1 MVESKHIRSSRTS
14 LDDATRNKIIELIEA
29 NLSPAQISR
38 ELGISEKSALRFV
51 RFKDIHGLDEL
62 KRLPSLTEDL
72 KLTPRKL
79 ASIVEFS
86 HAYNMPQYML
96 ELIFKTRSSLL
107 GDCIEIRKLI
117 GHALMDSPKVA
128 KLPESVNLKYLEE
141 YVKEHNGGQSLAQL
155 HQAYCAQLELSEAN
169 VSYLNIK
176 EVSDFRRY
184 TRVSKDDIAK
194 FVLKYRSEGYSNAKI
209 AALIGQTAHTVARYL
224 NFIDLHGFD
233 EAMRCTNL
241 IDPQPLSKYDRACVV
256 EFMIA
261 YNYPLDAA
269 AVLFKADK
277 KQLETT
283 YQQRLTAKVPLN
295 GAIIARIP
303 DSANMHVVN
312 NLILK
317 YNQDLS
323 LSELKERYEQ
333 AVNAARTNAEAT
345 KLRDSLSGKYDEN
358 AKLSYKQAQ
367 QSKLQASL
375 NSAKSKLELM
385 SKLTKMDA
393 DVASDKSQ
401 EGFNDAS
408 YDAHSAQIV
417 SLLELVTSLDEGMAV
432 SEYLSNSDKSV
443 GRPPKVNVFDQD
455 FKKLPEKVQLLNY
468 SRFVEDMRSLMEG
481 AKARIDLE
489 RKLSAMDA
497 YTKECTHMAMRL
509 DSYQSLIDKHPNLKR
524 SLLQRALGLSQDKI
538 NYYTKHTQDEHMTRS
553 LRTQLVSNYV
563 VQLYQEFEGKLTLKG
578 IVQLLKSRHHI
589 GISINKLKT
598 ILQALDLRLL
608 EGDDHQDRL

>member
-317 YNQDLS
+317 YNPDLS

-345 KLRDSLSGKYDEN
+345 ELRDSLSGKYDEN

-408 YDAHSAQIV
+408 YDAQSAQIV

-432 SEYLSNSDKSV
+432 SEYLSKSDKSV

-455 FKKLPEKVQLLNY
+455 FKNLPEKVQLLNY

-509 DSYQSLIDKHPNLKR
+509 ESYQSLIDKQPKLKR

-538 NYYTKHTQDEHMTRS
+538 NYYTKHPQDEHMTRS

-563 VQLYQEFEGKLTLKG
+563 VQLYQEFEGKLTLNG

-589 GISINKLKT
+589 GISVNKLKT

>member
-1 MVESKHIRSSRTS
+1 M
-14 LDDATRNKIIELIEA
+14 DDATRNKIIELIEA

-141 YVKEHNGGQSLAQL
+141 YVKAHNGGQSLSQL
-155 HQAYCAQLELSEAN
+155 HQAYCAQLELTEAN

-317 YNQDLS
+317 YNPDLS
-323 LSELKERYEQ
+323 LSELKDRYEQ

-345 KLRDSLSGKYDEN
+345 KLRDSLSGNYDEN
-358 AKLSYKQAQ
+358 AKLSYKQSQ

-393 DVASDKSQ
+393 AVASDKSQ
-401 EGFNDAS
+401 EGFNEAS
-408 YDAHSAQIV
+408 YDAQSAQIV

-432 SEYLSNSDKSV
+432 SEYLSKSDKSV

-497 YTKECTHMAMRL
+497 YTKECTHMAMCL
-509 DSYQSLIDKHPNLKR
+509 ESYQSLIDKQPKLKR
-524 SLLQRALGLSQDKI
+524 TLLQRALGLSQDKI

-553 LRTQLVSNYV
+553 LRTQHISNYV
-563 VQLYQEFEGKLTLKG
+563 VQLYQEFEGKLTLKS

-589 GISINKLKT
+589 GISVNKLKT

>member
-1 MVESKHIRSSRTS
+1 M
-14 LDDATRNKIIELIEA
+14 DDATRNKIIELIEA

-51 RFKDIHGLDEL
+51 RFKDIHCLDEL

-79 ASIVEFS
+79 AAIVEFS

-155 HQAYCAQLELSEAN
+155 HKAYCAQLELTEAN

-317 YNQDLS
+317 YNPDLS

-333 AVNAARTNAEAT
+333 AVNAACTNAEAT
-345 KLRDSLSGKYDEN
+345 ELRDSLSGKYDEK

-385 SKLTKMDA
+385 SKLTKMEA
-393 DVASDKSQ
+393 AVASDKSQ

-408 YDAHSAQIV
+408 NDAQRTQIV
-417 SLLELVTSLDEGMAV
+417 LLLELVTSLDEGMAV
-432 SEYLSNSDKSV
+432 SEYLSKSDKSV

-509 DSYQSLIDKHPNLKR
+509 ESYQSLIDKQPKLKR
-524 SLLQRALGLSQDKI
+524 ALLQRALGLSQDKI

-563 VQLYQEFEGKLTLKG
+563 VQLYQEFEGKLTLNG

>member
-1 MVESKHIRSSRTS
+1 M
-14 LDDATRNKIIELIEA
+14 DDATRNKIIELIEA

-79 ASIVEFS
+79 AAIVEFS
-86 HAYNMPQYML
+86 YAYNMPQYML

-155 HQAYCAQLELSEAN
+155 HKAYCAQLELTEAN

-224 NFIDLHGFD
+224 NFIDLHGFE
-233 EAMRCTNL
+233 EAMRCSNL

-277 KQLETT
+277 KHLETT

-333 AVNAARTNAEAT
+333 AVNAARTNAEAN

-385 SKLTKMDA
+385 SKLTKMEA
-393 DVASDKSQ
+393 AVASDKSQ

-408 YDAHSAQIV
+408 YDAQSAQIV

-432 SEYLSNSDKSV
+432 SEYLSKSDKSV

-497 YTKECTHMAMRL
+497 YTKECTHMAMCL
-509 DSYQSLIDKHPNLKR
+509 ESYQSLIDKHPKLKR
-524 SLLQRALGLSQDKI
+524 ALLQRALGLSQDKI
-538 NYYTKHTQDEHMTRS
+538 NYYTKHPQDEHMTRS

>member
-1 MVESKHIRSSRTS
+1 M
-14 LDDATRNKIIELIEA
+14 DDATRNKIIELIEA

-155 HQAYCAQLELSEAN
+155 HKAYCAQLELTEAN

-261 YNYPLDAA
+261 YNYPLDAT

-283 YQQRLTAKVPLN
+283 YQQRLAAKVPLN

-333 AVNAARTNAEAT
+333 AVNAARTNAEAN

-385 SKLTKMDA
+385 SKLTKMEA
-393 DVASDKSQ
+393 AVASDKSQ

-417 SLLELVTSLDEGMAV
+417 SLLELVTSLDEGVAV
-432 SEYLSNSDKSV
+432 SEYLSKSNKSV

-509 DSYQSLIDKHPNLKR
+509 ESYQSLIDKHPNLKR

-538 NYYTKHTQDEHMTRS
+538 NYYTKHPQDEHMTRS

-563 VQLYQEFEGKLTLKG
+563 VQLYQEFEGKLTLNG

-589 GISINKLKT
+589 GISVNKLKT

>member
-1 MVESKHIRSSRTS
+1 M
-14 LDDATRNKIIELIEA
+14 DDATRNKIIELIEA

-79 ASIVEFS
+79 AAIVEFS

-141 YVKEHNGGQSLAQL
+141 YVKEHNGGQSLSQL
-155 HQAYCAQLELSEAN
+155 HQAYCAQLELTEAN

-317 YNQDLS
+317 YNPDLS

-333 AVNAARTNAEAT
+333 AVNAACTNAEAT
-345 KLRDSLSGKYDEN
+345 ELRDSLSGKYNEK

-385 SKLTKMDA
+385 SKLTKMEA
-393 DVASDKSQ
+393 AVASDKSQ

-408 YDAHSAQIV
+408 NDAQRTQIV
-417 SLLELVTSLDEGMAV
+417 LLLELVTSLDEGMAV
-432 SEYLSNSDKSV
+432 SEYLSKSDKSV

-509 DSYQSLIDKHPNLKR
+509 ESYQSLIDKQPKLKR
-524 SLLQRALGLSQDKI
+524 ALLQRALGLSQDKI

>member
-117 GHALMDSPKVA
+117 GHALMDNPKVA

-141 YVKEHNGGQSLAQL
+141 YVKAHNGGQSLSQL

-224 NFIDLHGFD
+224 NFIELHGFD

-283 YQQRLTAKVPLN
+283 YQQRFAAKVPLN

-333 AVNAARTNAEAT
+333 AVNAARTNAEAI

-375 NSAKSKLELM
+375 NSAKRKLELM
-385 SKLTKMDA
+385 SKLTKMEA
-393 DVASDKSQ
+393 AVASDKSQ
-401 EGFNDAS
+401 EGFNEAS
-408 YDAHSAQIV
+408 YDAQSAQLV

-432 SEYLSNSDKSV
+432 SEYLSKSDKSV

-497 YTKECTHMAMRL
+497 YTKDCTHMAMCL
-509 DSYQSLIDKHPNLKR
+509 ESYQSLIDKQPKLKR
-524 SLLQRALGLSQDKI
+524 TLLQRALGLSQDKI
-538 NYYTKHTQDEHMTRS
+538 NYYTKHPQDEHMTRS

-563 VQLYQEFEGKLTLKG
+563 VQLYQEFEGKLTLTG

-589 GISINKLKT
+589 GISVNKLKT

>member
-1 MVESKHIRSSRTS
+1 M
-14 LDDATRNKIIELIEA
+14 DDATRNKIIELIEA

-141 YVKEHNGGQSLAQL
+141 YVKAHNGGQSLSQL
-155 HQAYCAQLELSEAN
+155 HQAYCAQLELTEAN

-317 YNQDLS
+317 YNPDLS
-323 LSELKERYEQ
+323 LSELKDRYEQ
-333 AVNAARTNAEAT
+333 AVNAARTNAEAN
-345 KLRDSLSGKYDEN
+345 KLRDSLSGNYDEN
-358 AKLSYKQAQ
+358 AKLSYKQSQ

-393 DVASDKSQ
+393 EVASDKSQ
-401 EGFNDAS
+401 EGFNEAS
-408 YDAHSAQIV
+408 YDAQSAQIV

-432 SEYLSNSDKSV
+432 SEYLSKSDKSV

-497 YTKECTHMAMRL
+497 YTKECTHMAMCL
-509 DSYQSLIDKHPNLKR
+509 ESYQSLIDKQPKLKR
-524 SLLQRALGLSQDKI
+524 TLLQRALGLSQDKI

-553 LRTQLVSNYV
+553 LRTQLISNYV
-563 VQLYQEFEGKLTLKG
+563 VQLYKEFEGKLTLKS

>member
-1 MVESKHIRSSRTS
+1 M
-14 LDDATRNKIIELIEA
+14 DDATRNKIIELIEA

-117 GHALMDSPKVA
+117 GHALMDNPKVA

-141 YVKEHNGGQSLAQL
+141 YVKAHNGGQSLSQL

-224 NFIDLHGFD
+224 NFIELHGFD

-283 YQQRLTAKVPLN
+283 YQQRFAAKVPLN

-333 AVNAARTNAEAT
+333 AVNAARTNAEAI

-375 NSAKSKLELM
+375 NSAKRKLELM
-385 SKLTKMDA
+385 SKLTKMEA
-393 DVASDKSQ
+393 AVASDKSQ
-401 EGFNDAS
+401 EGFNEAS
-408 YDAHSAQIV
+408 YDAQSAQLV

-432 SEYLSNSDKSV
+432 SEYLSKSDKSV

-497 YTKECTHMAMRL
+497 YTKDCTHMAMCL
-509 DSYQSLIDKHPNLKR
+509 ESYQSLIDKQPKLKR
-524 SLLQRALGLSQDKI
+524 TLLQRALGLSQDKI
-538 NYYTKHTQDEHMTRS
+538 NYYTKHPQDEHMTRS

-563 VQLYQEFEGKLTLKG
+563 VQLYQEFEGKLTLTG

-589 GISINKLKT
+589 GISVNKLKT

>member
-1 MVESKHIRSSRTS
+1 M
-14 LDDATRNKIIELIEA
+14 DDATRNKIIELIEA

-141 YVKEHNGGQSLAQL
+141 YVKEHNGGQSLSQL

-169 VSYLNIK
+169 ASYLNIK

-317 YNQDLS
+317 YNPNLS
-323 LSELKERYEQ
+323 LSELKDRYEQ
-333 AVNAARTNAEAT
+333 AVNAARTNAEAI

-367 QSKLQASL
+367 QSKIHASL

-385 SKLTKMDA
+385 SKLTKMEA
-393 DVASDKSQ
+393 AVASNKSQ

-408 YDAHSAQIV
+408 NDAQSAQIV
-417 SLLELVTSLDEGMAV
+417 SLLELVTSLDEGLAV
-432 SEYLSNSDKSV
+432 SEYLSKSDKSV

-497 YTKECTHMAMRL
+497 YTKECTHMAMCL
-509 DSYQSLIDKHPNLKR
+509 ESYQSLIDKQPKLKR
-524 SLLQRALGLSQDKI
+524 TLLQRALGLSQDKI

-553 LRTQLVSNYV
+553 LRTQLISNYV
-563 VQLYQEFEGKLTLKG
+563 VQLYKEFEGKLTLKS

-589 GISINKLKT
+589 GISVNKLKT

>member
-1 MVESKHIRSSRTS
+1 M
-14 LDDATRNKIIELIEA
+14 DDATRNKIIELIEA
-29 NLSPAQISR
+29 NLNPAQISR

-141 YVKEHNGGQSLAQL
+141 YVKAHNGGQSLAQL

-169 VSYLNIK
+169 ASYLNIK

-317 YNQDLS
+317 YNPDLS

-345 KLRDSLSGKYDEN
+345 ELRDSLSGKYDEK

-408 YDAHSAQIV
+408 YDAQCAQIV

-432 SEYLSNSDKSV
+432 SEYLSKSDKSV

-455 FKKLPEKVQLLNY
+455 FKKLPENVQLLNY

-509 DSYQSLIDKHPNLKR
+509 ESYQSLIDKQPKLKR
-524 SLLQRALGLSQDKI
+524 SLLQRALGLSPDKI

>member
-14 LDDATRNKIIELIEA
+14 LDDATRNKIIELIDA

-128 KLPESVNLKYLEE
+128 KLPESVNLKYLDE
-141 YVKEHNGGQSLAQL
+141 YVKAHNGGQSLAQL
-155 HQAYCAQLELSEAN
+155 HQAYCAQLELTEAN

-283 YQQRLTAKVPLN
+283 YQQRLRAKVPLN

-323 LSELKERYEQ
+323 LSELKDRYEQ

-345 KLRDSLSGKYDEN
+345 EFRDSLSGKYDEK

-385 SKLTKMDA
+385 SKLTKMEA
-393 DVASDKSQ
+393 AVASDKSQ

-408 YDAHSAQIV
+408 NDAQRAQIV
-417 SLLELVTSLDEGMAV
+417 LLLELVTSLDEGMAV
-432 SEYLSNSDKSV
+432 SEYLSKSDKSV

-455 FKKLPEKVQLLNY
+455 FKKLQEKVQLLNY
-468 SRFVEDMRSLMEG
+468 SRLVEDMRSLMEG
-481 AKARIDLE
+481 AKARIDIE

-497 YTKECTHMAMRL
+497 YTKECMHMAMRL
-509 DSYQSLIDKHPNLKR
+509 ESYRSLIDKQPKLKR
-524 SLLQRALGLSQDKI
+524 VLLQRALGLSQDKI
-538 NYYTKHTQDEHMTRS
+538 NYYTKHPQDEHMTRS

-563 VQLYQEFEGKLTLKG
+563 VQLYQEFEGKLTLNG

-589 GISINKLKT
+589 GISVNKLKT
-598 ILQALDLRLL
+598 ILQSLDLRLL

>member
-79 ASIVEFS
+79 AAIVEFS

-155 HQAYCAQLELSEAN
+155 HKAYCAQLELTEAN

-317 YNQDLS
+317 YNQDMS
-323 LSELKERYEQ
+323 LAELKERYEQ

-345 KLRDSLSGKYDEN
+345 ELRDSLSGKYDEK

-385 SKLTKMDA
+385 SKLTKMEA
-393 DVASDKSQ
+393 AVASDKSQ

-408 YDAHSAQIV
+408 NDAHSAQIV
-417 SLLELVTSLDEGMAV
+417 ALLELVTSLDEGMAV
-432 SEYLSNSDKSV
+432 SEYLSKSDKSV

-468 SRFVEDMRSLMEG
+468 SRLVEDMRSLMEG

-509 DSYQSLIDKHPNLKR
+509 ESYQSLIDKQPKLKR
-524 SLLQRALGLSQDKI
+524 ALLQRALGLSQDKI

-563 VQLYQEFEGKLTLKG
+563 VQLYQEFEGKLTLNG

>member
-1 MVESKHIRSSRTS
+1 M
-14 LDDATRNKIIELIEA
+14 DDATRNKIIELIEA

-79 ASIVEFS
+79 AAIVEFS

-317 YNQDLS
+317 YNKDLS
-323 LSELKERYEQ
+323 LGELKERYEQ
-333 AVNAARTNAEAT
+333 AVNAARTNAEAI

-393 DVASDKSQ
+393 VVALDKSQ

-408 YDAHSAQIV
+408 NDAQSAQIV

-432 SEYLSNSDKSV
+432 SEYLSKSDKSV

-455 FKKLPEKVQLLNY
+455 FKKLPENVQLLNY

-509 DSYQSLIDKHPNLKR
+509 ESYQSLIDKQPKLKR

-553 LRTQLVSNYV
+553 LRTQLISNYV
-563 VQLYQEFEGKLTLKG
+563 VQLYKEFEGKLTLKS

-589 GISINKLKT
+589 GISVNKLKT

>member
-1 MVESKHIRSSRTS
+1 M
-14 LDDATRNKIIELIEA
+14 DDATRNKIIELIEA

-79 ASIVEFS
+79 AAIVEFS

-155 HQAYCAQLELSEAN
+155 HQAYCAQLELTEAN

-317 YNQDLS
+317 YNPDLS

-333 AVNAARTNAEAT
+333 AVNAACTNAEAT
-345 KLRDSLSGKYDEN
+345 KLRDSLSGKYDEK

-385 SKLTKMDA
+385 SKLTKMEA
-393 DVASDKSQ
+393 AVASDKSQ

-408 YDAHSAQIV
+408 NDAHSAQIV
-417 SLLELVTSLDEGMAV
+417 ALLELVTSLDEGMAV
-432 SEYLSNSDKSV
+432 SEYLSKSDKSV

-509 DSYQSLIDKHPNLKR
+509 ESYQSLIDKQPKLKR
-524 SLLQRALGLSQDKI
+524 ALLQRALGLSQDKI

-563 VQLYQEFEGKLTLKG
+563 VQLYQEFEGKLTLNG

>member
-29 NLSPAQISR
+29 NLNPAQISR

-79 ASIVEFS
+79 AAIVEFS

-141 YVKEHNGGQSLAQL
+141 YVKAHNGGQSPSQL

-261 YNYPLDAA
+261 YNYPLDAT

-317 YNQDLS
+317 YNPDLS
-323 LSELKERYEQ
+323 LGELKERYEQ

-345 KLRDSLSGKYDEN
+345 ELRDSLSGKYDEN

-385 SKLTKMDA
+385 SKLTKMEA
-393 DVASDKSQ
+393 AVASDKSQ

-417 SLLELVTSLDEGMAV
+417 SLLELVTSLDEGVAV
-432 SEYLSNSDKSV
+432 SEYLSKSDKSV

-509 DSYQSLIDKHPNLKR
+509 ESYQSLIDKHPNLKR
-524 SLLQRALGLSQDKI
+524 SLLQRALGLSPDKI

>member
-1 MVESKHIRSSRTS
+1 M
-14 LDDATRNKIIELIEA
+14 DDATRNKIIELIET

-169 VSYLNIK
+169 ASYLNIK

-224 NFIDLHGFD
+224 NFIDLHGFE
-233 EAMRCTNL
+233 EAMRCSNL

-317 YNQDLS
+317 YNQDMS

-333 AVNAARTNAEAT
+333 AINAARINAEAT
-345 KLRDSLSGKYDEN
+345 ELRDTLSGKYDEN

-385 SKLTKMDA
+385 SKLTKMEA
-393 DVASDKSQ
+393 AVASDKSQ
-401 EGFNDAS
+401 EGFNEAT
-408 YDAHSAQIV
+408 YDAQSAQLV

-432 SEYLSNSDKSV
+432 SEYLSKSDKSV

-497 YTKECTHMAMRL
+497 YTKECTHMAMCL
-509 DSYQSLIDKHPNLKR
+509 ESYQSLIDKHPKLKR

-538 NYYTKHTQDEHMTRS
+538 NYYTKHTQDEDMTRS

-608 EGDDHQDRL
+608 ESDDHQDRL

>member
-1 MVESKHIRSSRTS
+1 M
-14 LDDATRNKIIELIEA
+14 DDAIRNKIIELIEA

-117 GHALMDSPKVA
+117 GHALMDNPKVA

-141 YVKEHNGGQSLAQL
+141 YVKAHNGGQSLSQL

-224 NFIDLHGFD
+224 NFIELHGFD

-283 YQQRLTAKVPLN
+283 YQQRFAAKVPLN

-333 AVNAARTNAEAT
+333 AVNAARTNAEAI

-375 NSAKSKLELM
+375 NSAKRKLELM
-385 SKLTKMDA
+385 SKLTKMEA
-393 DVASDKSQ
+393 AVASDKSQ
-401 EGFNDAS
+401 EGFNEAS
-408 YDAHSAQIV
+408 YDAQSAQLV

-432 SEYLSNSDKSV
+432 SEYLSKSDKSV

-497 YTKECTHMAMRL
+497 YTKECTHMAMCL
-509 DSYQSLIDKHPNLKR
+509 ESYQSLIDKQPKLKR
-524 SLLQRALGLSQDKI
+524 TLLQRALGLSQDKI
-538 NYYTKHTQDEHMTRS
+538 NYYTKHPQDEHMTRS

-589 GISINKLKT
+589 GISVNKLKT

>member
-79 ASIVEFS
+79 AAIVEFS
-86 HAYNMPQYML
+86 YAYNMPQYML

-141 YVKEHNGGQSLAQL
+141 YVKEHNGGQSLFQL
-155 HQAYCAQLELSEAN
+155 HQAYCAQLELTEAN

-224 NFIDLHGFD
+224 NFIDLHGFE

-283 YQQRLTAKVPLN
+283 YQQRLKAKVPLN

-312 NLILK
+312 NHILK
-317 YNQDLS
+317 YNPDLS

-345 KLRDSLSGKYDEN
+345 KLRDTLSGKHDEK
-358 AKLSYKQAQ
+358 AKISLKQAQ

-385 SKLTKMDA
+385 SKLTKMNA
-393 DVASDKSQ
+393 AVALDKSQ
-401 EGFNDAS
+401 EGFNDDLQ
-408 YDAHSAQIV
+408 DANSAQIV

-432 SEYLSNSDKSV
+432 SEYLSKSDKSV

-468 SRFVEDMRSLMEG
+468 SRFVEDMRSLVEG

-509 DSYQSLIDKHPNLKR
+509 ESYQSLIDKQPKLKR

-538 NYYTKHTQDEHMTRS
+538 NYYSKHTQDEHMTRS

-608 EGDDHQDRL
+608 ESDDHQDRL

>member
-1 MVESKHIRSSRTS
+1 M
-14 LDDATRNKIIELIEA
+14 DDATRNKIIELIEA

-141 YVKEHNGGQSLAQL
+141 YVKAHNGGQSLAQL

-317 YNQDLS
+317 YNPDLS
-323 LSELKERYEQ
+323 LGELKERYEQ
-333 AVNAARTNAEAT
+333 AVNAVRTNAEAT
-345 KLRDSLSGKYDEN
+345 ELRDSLSGKYDEK

-385 SKLTKMDA
+385 SKLTIMDA
-393 DVASDKSQ
+393 AVASDKSQ

-408 YDAHSAQIV
+408 YDAQSAQIV

-432 SEYLSNSDKSV
+432 SEYLSKSDKSV

-468 SRFVEDMRSLMEG
+468 SRLVEDMRSLMEG

-509 DSYQSLIDKHPNLKR
+509 ESYQSLIDKQPKLKR
-524 SLLQRALGLSQDKI
+524 SLLQRALGLSPDKI
-538 NYYTKHTQDEHMTRS
+538 NYYTKLTQDEHMTRY
-553 LRTQLVSNYV
+553 LRTQLISNYV

-589 GISINKLKT
+589 RISVNKLKT

>member
-155 HQAYCAQLELSEAN
+155 HQAYCAQLELTEAN

-283 YQQRLTAKVPLN
+283 YQQRLTAKVPIN

-317 YNQDLS
+317 YNPDLS

-333 AVNAARTNAEAT
+333 AVNAACTNAEAT
-345 KLRDSLSGKYDEN
+345 ELRDSLSGKYDEN
-358 AKLSYKQAQ
+358 AKLSYKQAR

-375 NSAKSKLELM
+375 NIAKSKLELM
-385 SKLTKMDA
+385 NKLTKMDT

-401 EGFNDAS
+401 EGFNDS
-408 YDAHSAQIV
+408 SNDAQSAQIV

-432 SEYLSNSDKSV
+432 SEYLSKSDKSV

-509 DSYQSLIDKHPNLKR
+509 ESYQSLIDKQPKLKR
-524 SLLQRALGLSQDKI
+524 SLLQRALGLSPDKI
-538 NYYTKHTQDEHMTRS
+538 NYYTKLTQDEHMTRS

-563 VQLYQEFEGKLTLKG
+563 VQLYQEFEGKLTLNG

-589 GISINKLKT
+589 GISVNKLKT
-598 ILQALDLRLL
+598 ILQSLDLRLI
-608 EGDDHQDRL
+608 EGDDHQARL

>member
-1 MVESKHIRSSRTS
+1 M
-14 LDDATRNKIIELIEA
+14 DDATRNKIIELIEA
-29 NLSPAQISR
+29 NLNPAQISR

-155 HQAYCAQLELSEAN
+155 HKAYCAQLELTEAN

-224 NFIDLHGFD
+224 NFIDLHGFE
-233 EAMRCTNL
+233 EAMRCSNL

-317 YNQDLS
+317 YNPDLS
-323 LSELKERYEQ
+323 LGELKERYEQ
-333 AVNAARTNAEAT
+333 AVNAARTNAEASE
-345 KLRDSLSGKYDEN
+345 LRDSLSGKYDEN

-385 SKLTKMDA
+385 SKLTKMEA
-393 DVASDKSQ
+393 AVASDKSQ

-432 SEYLSNSDKSV
+432 SEYLSKSDKSV

-497 YTKECTHMAMRL
+497 YAKECTHMAMRL
-509 DSYQSLIDKHPNLKR
+509 ESYQSLIDKHPNLKR
-524 SLLQRALGLSQDKI
+524 ALLQRALGLSQDKI

>member
-1 MVESKHIRSSRTS
+1 M
-14 LDDATRNKIIELIEA
+14 DDATRNKIIELIEA

-79 ASIVEFS
+79 AAIVEFS

-155 HQAYCAQLELSEAN
+155 HQAYCAQLELTEAN

-283 YQQRLTAKVPLN
+283 YQQRLAAKVPLN

-323 LSELKERYEQ
+323 LGELKERYEQ

-345 KLRDSLSGKYDEN
+345 ELRDSLSGKYDEN

-385 SKLTKMDA
+385 SKLTKMEA
-393 DVASDKSQ
+393 AVASDKSQ

-408 YDAHSAQIV
+408 NDAQSAQIV

-432 SEYLSNSDKSV
+432 SEYLSKSDKSV

-509 DSYQSLIDKHPNLKR
+509 ESYQSLIDKQPKLKR
-524 SLLQRALGLSQDKI
+524 ALLQRALGLSQDKI

-563 VQLYQEFEGKLTLKG
+563 VQLYQEFEGKLTLNG

>member
-1 MVESKHIRSSRTS
+1 M
-14 LDDATRNKIIELIEA
+14 DDATRNKIIELIEA

-141 YVKEHNGGQSLAQL
+141 YVKAHNGGQSLAQL
-155 HQAYCAQLELSEAN
+155 HKAYCAQLELTEAN
-169 VSYLNIK
+169 ASYLNIK

-317 YNQDLS
+317 YNPDLS
-323 LSELKERYEQ
+323 LGELKERYEQ

-345 KLRDSLSGKYDEN
+345 ELRDSLSGKYDEK

-385 SKLTKMDA
+385 SKLTKMEA
-393 DVASDKSQ
+393 AVASDKSQ

-432 SEYLSNSDKSV
+432 SEYLSKSDKSV

-489 RKLSAMDA
+489 RKLGAMDA

-509 DSYQSLIDKHPNLKR
+509 ESYQSLIDKHPNLKR

-538 NYYTKHTQDEHMTRS
+538 NYYTKHPQDEHMTRS

-563 VQLYQEFEGKLTLKG
+563 VQLYQEFEGKLTLNG

-589 GISINKLKT
+589 GISVNKLKT

>member
-1 MVESKHIRSSRTS
+1 M
-14 LDDATRNKIIELIEA
+14 DDATRNKIIELIEA

-79 ASIVEFS
+79 AAIVEFS

-155 HQAYCAQLELSEAN
+155 HQAYCAQLELTEAN

-269 AVLFKADK
+269 AVLFKAEK

-323 LSELKERYEQ
+323 LSELKDRYEQ

-345 KLRDSLSGKYDEN
+345 ELRDSLSGKYDEN

-375 NSAKSKLELM
+375 NSAKSKLEVM

-393 DVASDKSQ
+393 EVASDKSQ

-408 YDAHSAQIV
+408 NDAQSAQIV

-432 SEYLSNSDKSV
+432 SEYLSKSDKSV

-455 FKKLPEKVQLLNY
+455 FKNLPEKVQLLNY

-497 YTKECTHMAMRL
+497 YTKECTHVAML
-509 DSYQSLIDKHPNLKR
+509 LECYQSLIDKQPKLKR

-563 VQLYQEFEGKLTLKG
+563 VQLYQEFEGKLTLNG

-589 GISINKLKT
+589 GISVNKLKT

>member
-141 YVKEHNGGQSLAQL
+141 YVKAHNGGQSLAQL
-155 HQAYCAQLELSEAN
+155 HKAYCAQLELTEAN

-283 YQQRLTAKVPLN
+283 YQQRLAAKVPLN

-323 LSELKERYEQ
+323 LGELKERYEQ
-333 AVNAARTNAEAT
+333 AVNAARSNAEAN

-385 SKLTKMDA
+385 SKLTKMDT

-432 SEYLSNSDKSV
+432 SEYLSKSDKSV

-509 DSYQSLIDKHPNLKR
+509 ESYQSLIDKHPNLKR
-524 SLLQRALGLSQDKI
+524 SLLQRALGLSPDKI

>member
-141 YVKEHNGGQSLAQL
+141 YVKAHNGGQSLAQL
-155 HQAYCAQLELSEAN
+155 HKAYCAQLELTEAN

-317 YNQDLS
+317 YNPDLS

-333 AVNAARTNAEAT
+333 AVNAACTNAEAT
-345 KLRDSLSGKYDEN
+345 ELRDSLSGKYDEK

-385 SKLTKMDA
+385 SKLTKMEA
-393 DVASDKSQ
+393 AVASDKSQ
-401 EGFNDAS
+401 EGFNEAS
-408 YDAHSAQIV
+408 YDAQNAQLV

-432 SEYLSNSDKSV
+432 SEYLSKSDKSV

-497 YTKECTHMAMRL
+497 YTKECTHIAMRL
-509 DSYQSLIDKHPNLKR
+509 ESYQSLIDKQPKLKR
-524 SLLQRALGLSQDKI
+524 ALLQRALGLSQDKI

-563 VQLYQEFEGKLTLKG
+563 VQLYQEFEGKLTLNG

-608 EGDDHQDRL
+608 ESDDHQDRL

>member
-1 MVESKHIRSSRTS
+1 M
-14 LDDATRNKIIELIEA
+14 DDATRNKIIELIEA

-141 YVKEHNGGQSLAQL
+141 YVKAHNGGQSLAQL
-155 HQAYCAQLELSEAN
+155 HQAYCAQLELTEAN

-295 GAIIARIP
+295 GATIARIP

-317 YNQDLS
+317 YNPDLS

-345 KLRDSLSGKYDEN
+345 ELRDSLSGKYDEK

-385 SKLTKMDA
+385 SKLTKMEA
-393 DVASDKSQ
+393 AVASDKSQ
-401 EGFNDAS
+401 EGFNEDS
-408 YDAHSAQIV
+408 YDAQKAQIV
-417 SLLELVTSLDEGMAV
+417 ALLELVTSLDEGMAV
-432 SEYLSNSDKSV
+432 SEYLSKSDKSV

-509 DSYQSLIDKHPNLKR
+509 DSYQSLIDMHPNLKR
-524 SLLQRALGLSQDKI
+524 ALLQRALGLSQDKI
-538 NYYTKHTQDEHMTRS
+538 NYYTKHPQDEHMTRS
-553 LRTQLVSNYV
+553 LRTQLISNYV

>member
-29 NLSPAQISR
+29 NLSPARISR

-141 YVKEHNGGQSLAQL
+141 YVKAHNGGQSLSQL

-194 FVLKYRSEGYSNAKI
+194 FVLKYRSEGYSSAKI

-283 YQQRLTAKVPLN
+283 YQQRLKAKVPLN

-312 NLILK
+312 NHILK
-317 YNQDLS
+317 YNPDLS

-333 AVNAARTNAEAT
+333 AANAARTNAEAT
-345 KLRDSLSGKYDEN
+345 ELRDTLSGKHDEK
-358 AKLSYKQAQ
+358 AKISLKQAQ
-367 QSKLQASL
+367 QSKIQASL

-408 YDAHSAQIV
+408 HDAQCAQIV

-432 SEYLSNSDKSV
+432 SEYLSKSDKSV

-455 FKKLPEKVQLLNY
+455 FKKLPDKVQLLNY

-481 AKARIDLE
+481 AKARIYLE

-509 DSYQSLIDKHPNLKR
+509 ESYQSLIDKQPKLKR
-524 SLLQRALGLSQDKI
+524 ALLQRALGLSQDKI

-563 VQLYQEFEGKLTLKG
+563 VQLYQEFEGKLTLNG
-578 IVQLLKSRHHI
+578 IVHLLKSRYHI
-589 GISINKLKT
+589 GISVNKLKT

>member
-1 MVESKHIRSSRTS
+1 M
-14 LDDATRNKIIELIEA
+14 DDAIRNKIIELIEA

-141 YVKEHNGGQSLAQL
+141 YVKEHNGGQSLSQL

-176 EVSDFRRY
+176 EVSEFRRY

-283 YQQRLTAKVPLN
+283 YQQRLTAKIPLN

-323 LSELKERYEQ
+323 LSELKDRYEQ

-345 KLRDSLSGKYDEN
+345 ELRDSLSGKYDEN

-385 SKLTKMDA
+385 SKLTKMEA
-393 DVASDKSQ
+393 AVASDKSQ
-401 EGFNDAS
+401 EGFNEAS
-408 YDAHSAQIV
+408 YDAQSAQLV

-432 SEYLSNSDKSV
+432 SEYLSKSDKSV

-497 YTKECTHMAMRL
+497 YTKECTHMAMCL
-509 DSYQSLIDKHPNLKR
+509 ESYQSLIDKQPKLKR
-524 SLLQRALGLSQDKI
+524 TLLQRALGLSQDKI
-538 NYYTKHTQDEHMTRS
+538 NYYTKHPQDEHMTRS

-589 GISINKLKT
+589 GISVNKLKT

>member
-79 ASIVEFS
+79 AAIVEFS
-86 HAYNMPQYML
+86 YAYNMPQYML

-141 YVKEHNGGQSLAQL
+141 YVKAHNGGQSLDQL
-155 HQAYCAQLELSEAN
+155 HQAYCAQLELTEAN

-283 YQQRLTAKVPLN
+283 YQQRLAAKVPLN

-333 AVNAARTNAEAT
+333 AVNAARTNAEAI

-385 SKLTKMDA
+385 SKLTKMEA
-393 DVASDKSQ
+393 AVASDKSQ
-401 EGFNDAS
+401 EGFNEAS
-408 YDAHSAQIV
+408 YDAQSAQLV

-432 SEYLSNSDKSV
+432 SEYLSKSDKSV

-497 YTKECTHMAMRL
+497 YTKECTHMAMCL
-509 DSYQSLIDKHPNLKR
+509 ESYQSLIDKQPKLKR
-524 SLLQRALGLSQDKI
+524 ALLQRALGLSQDKI

-563 VQLYQEFEGKLTLKG
+563 VQLYKEFEGKLTLKS

-589 GISINKLKT
+589 GISVNKLKT

>member
-117 GHALMDSPKVA
+117 GHALMDNPKVA

-141 YVKEHNGGQSLAQL
+141 YVKAHNGGQSLSQL

-224 NFIDLHGFD
+224 NFIELHGFD

-283 YQQRLTAKVPLN
+283 YQQRFAAKVPLN

-333 AVNAARTNAEAT
+333 AVNAARTNAEAI

-375 NSAKSKLELM
+375 NSAKRKLELM
-385 SKLTKMDA
+385 SKLTKMEA
-393 DVASDKSQ
+393 AVASDKSQ
-401 EGFNDAS
+401 EGFNEAS
-408 YDAHSAQIV
+408 YDAQSAQLV

-432 SEYLSNSDKSV
+432 SEYLSKSDKSV

-497 YTKECTHMAMRL
+497 YTKECTHMAMCL
-509 DSYQSLIDKHPNLKR
+509 ESYQSLIDKQPKLKR
-524 SLLQRALGLSQDKI
+524 TLLQRALGLSQDKI
-538 NYYTKHTQDEHMTRS
+538 NYYTKHPQDEHMTRS

-563 VQLYQEFEGKLTLKG
+563 VQLYQEFEGKLTLKR

-589 GISINKLKT
+589 GISVNKLKT

>member
-1 MVESKHIRSSRTS
+1 M
-14 LDDATRNKIIELIEA
+14 DDATRNKIIELIEA

-141 YVKEHNGGQSLAQL
+141 YVKAHNGGQSLAQL
-155 HQAYCAQLELSEAN
+155 HKAYCAQLELTEAN

-317 YNQDLS
+317 YNKDLS
-323 LSELKERYEQ
+323 LGELKERYEQ
-333 AVNAARTNAEAT
+333 AVNAARTNAEAI

-393 DVASDKSQ
+393 VVALDKSQ

-408 YDAHSAQIV
+408 NDAQSAQIV

-432 SEYLSNSDKSV
+432 SEYLSKSDKSV

-468 SRFVEDMRSLMEG
+468 SRLVEDMRSLMEG

-509 DSYQSLIDKHPNLKR
+509 ESYQSLIDKQPKLKR
-524 SLLQRALGLSQDKI
+524 ALLQRALGLSQDKI

>member
-141 YVKEHNGGQSLAQL
+141 YVKAHNGGQSLAQL
-155 HQAYCAQLELSEAN
+155 HKAYCAQLELSEAN

-241 IDPQPLSKYDRACVV
+241 IDPQPLYKYDRACVV

-317 YNQDLS
+317 YNPDLS

-345 KLRDSLSGKYDEN
+345 ELRDSLSGKYDEK

-408 YDAHSAQIV
+408 YDAQSAQIV

-432 SEYLSNSDKSV
+432 SEYLSKSDKSV

-497 YTKECTHMAMRL
+497 YAKECTHMAMRL
-509 DSYQSLIDKHPNLKR
+509 ESYQSLIDKQPKLKR
-524 SLLQRALGLSQDKI
+524 SLLQRSLGLSQDKI

-553 LRTQLVSNYV
+553 LRTQLISNYV

>member
-1 MVESKHIRSSRTS
+1 M
-14 LDDATRNKIIELIEA
+14 DDATRNKIIELIEA

-141 YVKEHNGGQSLAQL
+141 YVKEHNGGQSLSQL
-155 HQAYCAQLELSEAN
+155 HQAYCAQLELTEAN

-317 YNQDLS
+317 YNPDLS

-385 SKLTKMDA
+385 SKLTKMEA
-393 DVASDKSQ
+393 AVASDKSQ

-408 YDAHSAQIV
+408 NDAQRTQIV
-417 SLLELVTSLDEGMAV
+417 LLLELVTNLDEGMAV
-432 SEYLSNSDKSV
+432 SEYLSKSDKSV

-509 DSYQSLIDKHPNLKR
+509 ESYQSLIDKQPKLKR
-524 SLLQRALGLSQDKI
+524 ALLQRALGLSQDKI

-563 VQLYQEFEGKLTLKG
+563 VQLYQEFEGKLTLNG

-589 GISINKLKT
+589 GISVNKLKT
-598 ILQALDLRLL
+598 IMQALDLRLL

>member
-1 MVESKHIRSSRTS
+1 M
-14 LDDATRNKIIELIEA
+14 DDATRNKIIELIEA
-29 NLSPAQISR
+29 NLNPAQISR

-176 EVSDFRRY
+176 EVSEFRRY

-283 YQQRLTAKVPLN
+283 YQQRLAAKVPLN

-317 YNQDLS
+317 YNPDLS
-323 LSELKERYEQ
+323 LGELKERYEQ
-333 AVNAARTNAEAT
+333 AVNAARTNAEAI

-385 SKLTKMDA
+385 SKLTKMEA
-393 DVASDKSQ
+393 AVASDKSQ
-401 EGFNDAS
+401 EGFNAAFH
-408 YDAHSAQIV
+408 DAHSAQLV

-432 SEYLSNSDKSV
+432 SEYLSKSDKSV

-497 YTKECTHMAMRL
+497 YTKECTHMAMCL
-509 DSYQSLIDKHPNLKR
+509 ESYQSLIDKQPKLKR
-524 SLLQRALGLSQDKI
+524 TLLQRALGLSQDKI
-538 NYYTKHTQDEHMTRS
+538 NYYTKHPQDEHMTRS

-589 GISINKLKT
+589 GISVNKLKT

>member
-128 KLPESVNLKYLEE
+128 QLPESVNLKYLEE

-155 HQAYCAQLELSEAN
+155 HKAYCAQLELTEAN

-323 LSELKERYEQ
+323 LGELKERYEQ

-345 KLRDSLSGKYDEN
+345 ELRDSLSGKYDEN

-408 YDAHSAQIV
+408 YDAQSAQIV

-432 SEYLSNSDKSV
+432 SEYLSKSDKSV

-468 SRFVEDMRSLMEG
+468 SRLVEDMRSLMEG

-509 DSYQSLIDKHPNLKR
+509 ESYQSLIDKQPKLKR

-538 NYYTKHTQDEHMTRS
+538 NYYTKHPQDEHMTRS

>member
-1 MVESKHIRSSRTS
+1 M
-14 LDDATRNKIIELIEA
+14 DDATRNKIIELVEA

-86 HAYNMPQYML
+86 YAYNMPQYML

-141 YVKEHNGGQSLAQL
+141 YVKERNGGQSLFQL
-155 HQAYCAQLELSEAN
+155 HQAYCAQLELTEAN

-209 AALIGQTAHTVARYL
+209 AALIGQTPHTVARYL

-233 EAMRCTNL
+233 EAIRCTNL

-277 KQLETT
+277 KQLETI

-303 DSANMHVVN
+303 DSANMHAVN
-312 NLILK
+312 NHILK
-317 YNQDLS
+317 YNPDLS
-323 LSELKERYEQ
+323 LGELKERYEQ

-345 KLRDSLSGKYDEN
+345 KLRDTLSGKHDEK

-385 SKLTKMDA
+385 NKLTKMDT

-401 EGFNDAS
+401 GGFNDAS
-408 YDAHSAQIV
+408 HDAQSAQLV

-432 SEYLSNSDKSV
+432 SEYLSKSDKSV

-455 FKKLPEKVQLLNY
+455 FKNLPEKVQLLNY
-468 SRFVEDMRSLMEG
+468 SRFVEDMRSLIEG

-509 DSYQSLIDKHPNLKR
+509 ESYQSLIDKQPKLKR
-524 SLLQRALGLSQDKI
+524 ALIQRALGLSQDKI

-563 VQLYQEFEGKLTLKG
+563 VQLYQEFEGKLTLNG
-578 IVQLLKSRHHI
+578 IVHLLKSRHHI
-589 GISINKLKT
+589 GISVNKLKT
-598 ILQALDLRLL
+598 ILQALDLRLH

>member
-1 MVESKHIRSSRTS
+1 M
-14 LDDATRNKIIELIEA
+14 DDATRNKIIELIEA

-86 HAYNMPQYML
+86 YAYNMPQYML

-141 YVKEHNGGQSLAQL
+141 YVKAHNDGQSLSQL

-169 VSYLNIK
+169 ASYLNIK

-184 TRVSKDDIAK
+184 TRVSKDGIAK

-224 NFIDLHGFD
+224 NFIDLHGFE

-241 IDPQPLSKYDRACVV
+241 IAPQPLSKYDRACVV

-283 YQQRLTAKVPLN
+283 YQQRLKAKVPLN

-312 NLILK
+312 NHILK
-317 YNQDLS
+317 YNPDLS

-333 AVNAARTNAEAT
+333 AVNAARSNAEAT
-345 KLRDSLSGKYDEN
+345 ELRDTLSGKHDEN

-393 DVASDKSQ
+393 DVALDKSQ

-408 YDAHSAQIV
+408 NDAQSAQIV
-417 SLLELVTSLDEGMAV
+417 SLLELVTSFDEGMAV
-432 SEYLSNSDKSV
+432 SEYLSKSDKSV

-455 FKKLPEKVQLLNY
+455 FKNLPEKVQLLNY

-489 RKLSAMDA
+489 RKLSSMDA
-497 YTKECTHMAMRL
+497 YTKECTHIAMRL
-509 DSYQSLIDKHPNLKR
+509 DSYQNLIDKQPKLKR

-589 GISINKLKT
+589 GISVNKLKT
-598 ILQALDLRLL
+598 ILQSLDLRLL

>member
-241 IDPQPLSKYDRACVV
+241 IDPLPLSKYDRACVV

-345 KLRDSLSGKYDEN
+345 ELRDSLSGKYDEK

-385 SKLTKMDA
+385 SKLTKMEA
-393 DVASDKSQ
+393 AVASDKSQ
-401 EGFNDAS
+401 EGFNDS
-408 YDAHSAQIV
+408 SNDAQSAQLV

-432 SEYLSNSDKSV
+432 SEYLSKSDKSV

-468 SRFVEDMRSLMEG
+468 SRFVEDMRSIMEG

-509 DSYQSLIDKHPNLKR
+509 ESYQSLIDKQPKLKR
-524 SLLQRALGLSQDKI
+524 SLLQRALGLSPDKI
-538 NYYTKHTQDEHMTRS
+538 NYYTKLTQDEHMTRY

-563 VQLYQEFEGKLTLKG
+563 VQLYQEFEGKLTLNG

-589 GISINKLKT
+589 GISLNKLKT